1 MSSGVNFCFGSIA
14 VSLRVVYQLQYSQV
28 GSNVDQTR
36 GSIVWCSTSSSLSLS
51 LCYIPLQIIEA
62 AVATVTA
69 KDAILSQISTPKGNI
84 V

>member
-1 MSSGVNFCFGSIA
+1 MLIKQGAPLCGVPP
-14 VSLRVVYQLQYSQV
+14 LP
-28 GSNVDQTR
+28 
-36 GSIVWCSTSSSLSLS
+36 LSLS
-51 LCYIPLQIIEA
+51 LLYIPLQIIEA